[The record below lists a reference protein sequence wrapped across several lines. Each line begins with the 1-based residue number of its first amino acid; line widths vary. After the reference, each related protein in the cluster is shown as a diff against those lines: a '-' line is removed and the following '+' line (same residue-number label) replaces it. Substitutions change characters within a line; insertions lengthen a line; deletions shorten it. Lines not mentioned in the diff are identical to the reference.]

1 MLPNFGQLDKFVELV
16 EILLNMKIIVNSSGG
31 RIRYA
36 APDCDLCEAAPGALL
51 CESATTVDWVYD
63 DDNDMVV

>member
-1 MLPNFGQLDKFVELV
+1 
-16 EILLNMKIIVNSSGG
+16 MKIIVNSSGG

-51 CESATTVDWVYD
+51 CESATTTDWVYD